1 LRILHA
7 ILSQGFY
14 GSERYCIELSIA
26 QAEAGHAV
34 AIILQGRSSDC
45 ARQFRQQICCADLR
59 ARRLGAGVLHLEVI
73 PEWLPPWF
81 HRPVALYV
89 VRRFSPDIVHTH
101 LNPAARR
108 IGPVAQWLGIPHVAT
123 LHINYDMREHARC
136 DGLIAIA
143 SWQRAR
149 VPTELQ
155 DRVAV
160 IHPWLPSGVQ
170 KALAHATSHDV
181 SALRQTWLAD
191 DSTFVFGSVGRLV
204 SEKGMDVLVG
214 AFRAA
219 FPFGDEPVR
228 LVIVGEGPQRSLLQD
243 LAGRDSRIVLAGL
256 QSDVACYYL
265 AFDAFVSGA
274 RFEPFG
280 MAILEAMAGGL
291 PMIVTKTEGPREFV
305 TDDRALWADI
315 GDEGE
320 LSSKL
325 RKAAVLGRGRYQYD
339 LASFSRE
346 QAARSVERFYHGVVA
361 RHCHGKRSG

>member
-14 GSERYCIELSIA
+14 GSERYCIELAIA
-26 QAEAGHAV
+26 QAQAGHAV
-34 AIILQGRSSDC
+34 AVVLPGGVPDC
-45 ARQFRQQICCADLR
+45 AREFRREIDCAGLDDR
-59 ARRLGAGVLHLEVI
+59 GREAGTLHLELI
-73 PEWLPPWF
+73 PEWLQTWF
-81 HRPVALYV
+81 HRPLALRV
-89 VRRFSPDIVHTH
+89 IQRFAPDVVHTH

-108 IGPVAQWLGIPHVAT
+108 IGSVAQWLGVPHVAT
-123 LHINYDMREHARC
+123 LHINYDAREHARC

-143 SWQRAR
+143 SWQAAR
-149 VPTELQ
+149 VPAEVR
-155 DRVAV
+155 DKVVV

-170 KALAHATSHDV
+170 KALADTAPDDV
-181 SALRQTWLAD
+181 SALRQTWHAD

-204 SEKGMDVLVG
+204 PEKGMDVLVG

-219 FPFGDEPVR
+219 FPQGDEPVR

-243 LAGRDSRIVLAGL
+243 LAGRDPRIVLAGL
-256 QSDVACYYL
+256 QSDVARYYR
-265 AFDAFVSGA
+265 AFDAFVSAA

-280 MAILEAMAGGL
+280 MAILEAMAAGL

-305 TDDRALWADI
+305 TDDRALWADT
-315 GDEGE
+315 GDEGG

-325 RKAAVLGRGRYQYD
+325 RKTAALGRGRYQYD

-346 QAARSVERFYHGVVA
+346 EAARSIERFYHGIVA
-361 RHCHGKRSG
+361 RHCNGKRSG